1 MNEQQAKRLKAAGVD
16 RVNHNLNTSEAF
28 HSSIC
33 TTHTFQDR
41 LSTIRNARAAGL
53 EICSG
58 GIVGMGEKDEDL
70 IDLAMAL
77 IDVKPDSIP
86 LNTLHPATGTPLENC
101 DNLTPQRC
109 LKVLCLF
116 RFLHPR
122 TELRVAGG
130 REHNLRSLQ
139 PLALYPADSIFV
151 NGYLT
156 TPGQPAPEVWG
167 MIEDLGFQIE
177 VDYQTATEKS
187 PRLRSQSLEPL
198 NVRH

>member
-1 MNEQQAKRLKAAGVD
+1 
-16 RVNHNLNTSEAF
+16 
-28 HSSIC
+28 
-33 TTHTFQDR
+33 
-41 LSTIRNARAAGL
+41 
-53 EICSG
+53 
-58 GIVGMGEKDEDL
+58 MGEKDEDL

-77 IDVKPDSIP
+77 REVKPDSIP
-86 LNTLHPATGTPLENC
+86 LNTLHPVAGTPLENC
-101 DNLTPQRC
+101 DQLTPQRC

-122 TELRVAGG
+122 TEIRIAGG

-167 MIEDLGFQIE
+167 MIEDLGFKIE
-177 VDYQTATEKS
+177 VDYQTTAEKG
-187 PRLRSQSLEPL
+187 PQLHSQSLEPL
-198 NVRH
+198 NVPR